1 LKNWDS
7 LPAASMKN
15 LFDTATR
22 EDIKQR
28 LGRLRPES
36 QRQWGKM
43 TPAQTMAHC
52 SAAIELAMGGK
63 PMPPRLW
70 IGRLFGPIAKRSLLV
85 KGEPMRR
92 DAQTAASVL
101 ISEERDF
108 SSEQQRLSG
117 MIETFAT
124 AGPDG
129 CTKEP
134 HFFFGRLTP
143 VEWAALMYQHL
154 DHHFR
159 QFQV

>member
-1 LKNWDS
+1 
-7 LPAASMKN
+7 MKT

-28 LGRLRPES
+28 LGRMRPES

-43 TPAQTMAHC
+43 TPAQALAHC
-52 SAAIELAMGGK
+52 SAAIEMAMGGK
-63 PMPPRLW
+63 AMPPRLW
-70 IGRLFGPIAKRSLLV
+70 IGRLLGPIAKRSLIV

-92 DAQTAASVL
+92 NSPTAQVVL
-101 ISEERDF
+101 ITDDRDF
-108 SSEQQRLSG
+108 NSEQQRLNG
-117 MIETFAT
+117 MIDTFVAT
-124 AGPDG
+124 GPNG

-143 VEWAALMYQHL
+143 TEWAALMYQHL

>member
-1 LKNWDS
+1 
-7 LPAASMKN
+7 MKN

-101 ISEERDF
+101 ISDERDF